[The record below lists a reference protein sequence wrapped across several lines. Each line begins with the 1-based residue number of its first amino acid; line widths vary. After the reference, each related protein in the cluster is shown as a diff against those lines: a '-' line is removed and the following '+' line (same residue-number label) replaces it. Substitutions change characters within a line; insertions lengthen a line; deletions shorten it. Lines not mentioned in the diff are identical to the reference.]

1 METFLMKFVIV
12 CTGTGR
18 RQRIGTDPEGHQGR
32 HVPQAQVGQTV
43 TATVELDATGTPNC
57 GLRVRWG
64 DGAVTERK
72 INSAAEV
79 PFVTTHTYAKA
90 GRLHDGCRPGP
101 RGWQPGLCRQECQH
115 DREGVRTCTGCSGA
129 RCLGISCQTAAALPD
144 LPRWLEAQCQD
155 RWSRRSGAY
164 TCTAKAGTAT
174 PDKKP
179 ACPGDLTYFENSK
192 KGLLGCRV

>member
-1 METFLMKFVIV
+1 MKFLIAALALA
-12 CTGTGR
+12 TGAVSAQTLKGVKVDMA
-18 RQRIGTDPEGHQGR
+18 T
-32 HVPQAQVGQTV
+32 AQVGQAV
-43 TATVELDATGTPNC
+43 TATVELEATGAPNC

-79 PFVTTHTYAKA
+79 PFKTTHTYAKPGDYTITADPGRVGGSLGCIGKNATAMVKVSAPPAAAPAA
-90 GRLHDGCRPGP
+90 GASAAGK
-101 RGWQPGLCRQECQH
+101 
-115 DREGVRTCTGCSGA
+115 
-129 RCLGISCQTAAALPD
+129 TAAALPTCPEGWKLD
-144 LPRWLEAQCQD
+144 AK
-155 RWSRRSGAY
+155 SVNKKSGAY

-192 KGLLGCRV
+192 KGQMGCRV

>member
-1 METFLMKFVIV
+1 MKFLIAALALVTSAV
-12 CTGTGR
+12 SAQTLKGVKVDMAT
-18 RQRIGTDPEGHQGR
+18 
-32 HVPQAQVGQTV
+32 AQVGQTV
-43 TATVELDATGTPNC
+43 TATVELEATGAPNC

-79 PFVTTHTYAKA
+79 PFKTTHTYAKPGDYTITADPGRVGGSLGCIGKNATAMVKVSAPPAAAPAA
-90 GRLHDGCRPGP
+90 GASAAGK
-101 RGWQPGLCRQECQH
+101 
-115 DREGVRTCTGCSGA
+115 
-129 RCLGISCQTAAALPD
+129 TAAALPTCPEGWKLD
-144 LPRWLEAQCQD
+144 AK
-155 RWSRRSGAY
+155 SVNKKSGAY

-192 KGLLGCRV
+192 KGQMGCRV

>member
-1 METFLMKFVIV
+1 MKFLIAALALA
-12 CTGTGR
+12 TGAVSAQTLKGVKVDMA
-18 RQRIGTDPEGHQGR
+18 T
-32 HVPQAQVGQTV
+32 AQVGQAV
-43 TATVELDATGTPNC
+43 TATVELEATGAPNC

-79 PFVTTHTYAKA
+79 PFKTTHAYAKPGDYTITADPGRVGGSLGCIGKNATAMVKVSAPPAAAPAA
-90 GRLHDGCRPGP
+90 GASAAGK
-101 RGWQPGLCRQECQH
+101 
-115 DREGVRTCTGCSGA
+115 
-129 RCLGISCQTAAALPD
+129 TAAALPTCPEGWKLD
-144 LPRWLEAQCQD
+144 AK
-155 RWSRRSGAY
+155 SVNKKSGAY

-192 KGLLGCRV
+192 KGQMGCRV

>member
-1 METFLMKFVIV
+1 MKFLIAALALA
-12 CTGTGR
+12 TGAVSAQTLKGVKVDMA
-18 RQRIGTDPEGHQGR
+18 T
-32 HVPQAQVGQTV
+32 AQVGQAV
-43 TATVELDATGTPNC
+43 TATVELEATGAPNC

-79 PFVTTHTYAKA
+79 PFKTTHTYAKPGDYTITADPGRVGGSLGCVGKNATAMVKVSAPPAAAPAA
-90 GRLHDGCRPGP
+90 GASAAGK
-101 RGWQPGLCRQECQH
+101 
-115 DREGVRTCTGCSGA
+115 
-129 RCLGISCQTAAALPD
+129 TAAALPTCPEGWKLD
-144 LPRWLEAQCQD
+144 AK
-155 RWSRRSGAY
+155 SVNKKSGAY

-192 KGLLGCRV
+192 KGQMGCRV

>member
-1 METFLMKFVIV
+1 MKFLIAALALVTSAV
-12 CTGTGR
+12 SAQTLKGVKVDMAT
-18 RQRIGTDPEGHQGR
+18 
-32 HVPQAQVGQTV
+32 AQVGQAV
-43 TATVELDATGTPNC
+43 TATVELEATGAPNC

-79 PFVTTHTYAKA
+79 PFKTTHTYAKPGDYTITADPGRVGGSLGCIGKNATAMVKVSAPPAAAPAA
-90 GRLHDGCRPGP
+90 GASAAGK
-101 RGWQPGLCRQECQH
+101 
-115 DREGVRTCTGCSGA
+115 
-129 RCLGISCQTAAALPD
+129 TAAALPTCPEGWKLD
-144 LPRWLEAQCQD
+144 AK
-155 RWSRRSGAY
+155 SVNKKSGAY

-192 KGLLGCRV
+192 KGQMGCRV